1 MDLDYGGTKYVE
13 SKMPPIGLGTW
24 QIQSAKEINKVLD
37 AALEA
42 GYRFIDTA
50 QVYKNEEKIGDA
62 LKELLP
68 KHGLKREDIFI
79 TSKLAPINQGEENCE
94 KSVLQSLKNLQ
105 TDYLDLF
112 LIHWPGAGKLRADN
126 PANSVNR
133 MNSWKILENLY
144 S

>member
-1 MDLDYGGTKYVE
+1 MIKLNSSQKY
-13 SKMPPIGLGTW
+13 
-24 QIQSAKEINKVLD
+24 
-37 AALEA
+37 
-42 GYRFIDTA
+42 
-50 QVYKNEEKIGDA
+50 
-62 LKELLP
+62 
-68 KHGLKREDIFI
+68 REDIFI

-144 S
+144 SWYLSFKV